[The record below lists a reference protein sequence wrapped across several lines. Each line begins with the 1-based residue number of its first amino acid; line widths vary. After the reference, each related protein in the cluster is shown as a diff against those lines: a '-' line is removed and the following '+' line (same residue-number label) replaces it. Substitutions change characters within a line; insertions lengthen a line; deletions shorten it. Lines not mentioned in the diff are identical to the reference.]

1 MWLQQLLHR
10 KTTRSPQALALRD
23 QRRDVTWARLG
34 QDARALADAI
44 GDHVAPGG
52 RVVLLTANRV
62 ELIEALFAC
71 ALTGTIAVPVNP
83 VLVDREVEY
92 ILDRVGA
99 QYAIADQAG
108 RSRLASMRPA
118 LVTMP
123 IEEVAAQP
131 LPTGRI
137 SGLDGHTGSAL
148 TDPLVI
154 LHTSATTG
162 LPKGAV
168 CDQRYLQF
176 QALSWLAEVRPDAG
190 AVFLNAGP
198 LSHGSMVIALNYL
211 AADGTLCVLDQ
222 FSPHTFLDA
231 VPRWQAEHTFLVP
244 AMLKLLLESRRLTG
258 SDLSSLRL
266 ILHGGAPC
274 PKDLADRATAV
285 LGIPLHTIFG
295 ITEASGPA
303 LSCRPDDQPG
313 AAALPGATCAGLPM
327 PGFTARIA
335 NQDGTDASPHTV
347 GTLHLRC
354 DGLMRGYWNDPEATA
369 RALANG
375 WLNTGDLG
383 YRDEYDYVW
392 LVDRRSDLIL
402 RGGQNVYPAEIEHV
416 LRPLPWVA
424 EVAVVAAPSPH
435 WGQTPVA
442 FIEPLPGA
450 AFDERQLISTCVR
463 ELAGYKRPSR
473 FVRVDAMPRSNQG
486 KLLRRALRE
495 QAANVELGGESS

>member
-10 KTTRSPQALALRD
+10 KTTRSPQTLALRD

-99 QYAIADQAG
+99 QYAIADQSG

-123 IEEVAAQP
+123 IEEVDAQSKA
-131 LPTGRI
+131 PTGQI
-137 SGLDGHTGSAL
+137 SGLDGHTGGAL

-244 AMLKLLLESRRLTG
+244 AMLKLLLESRRLT
-258 SDLSSLRL
+258 DPTC
-266 ILHGGAPC
+266 HPC
-274 PKDLADRATAV
+274 V
-285 LGIPLHTIFG
+285 
-295 ITEASGPA
+295 
-303 LSCRPDDQPG
+303 
-313 AAALPGATCAGLPM
+313 
-327 PGFTARIA
+327 
-335 NQDGTDASPHTV
+335 
-347 GTLHLRC
+347 
-354 DGLMRGYWNDPEATA
+354 
-369 RALANG
+369 
-375 WLNTGDLG
+375 
-383 YRDEYDYVW
+383 
-392 LVDRRSDLIL
+392 
-402 RGGQNVYPAEIEHV
+402 
-416 LRPLPWVA
+416 
-424 EVAVVAAPSPH
+424 
-435 WGQTPVA
+435 
-442 FIEPLPGA
+442 
-450 AFDERQLISTCVR
+450 
-463 ELAGYKRPSR
+463 
-473 FVRVDAMPRSNQG
+473 
-486 KLLRRALRE
+486 
-495 QAANVELGGESS
+495 